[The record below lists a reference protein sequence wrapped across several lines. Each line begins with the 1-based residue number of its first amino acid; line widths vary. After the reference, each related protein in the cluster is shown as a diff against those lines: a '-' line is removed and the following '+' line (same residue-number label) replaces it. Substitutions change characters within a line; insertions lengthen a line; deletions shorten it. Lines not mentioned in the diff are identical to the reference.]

1 MAGASILTNATRGG
15 LMAGLPEASFL
26 APPLP
31 PPGLALALLA
41 GAALLAALCSP
52 ALRASVA
59 AAWTAHSEIVRKG
72 LEVRK
77 KQFSKWD
84 SSASADADEEAE
96 AEDKA
101 AEAEALRAG
110 APPSTWPPWATRR
123 LRALRRWARKLG
135 ETVRSPVWIELL
147 IEARHLNLGFLGAGL
162 ALTLVSSTVSIANI
176 SLQAKLIEIVQRYAE
191 KALAAAGVAAAA
203 TAAAKDPAAAAAAA
217 SAATEATAARLS
229 EAWAECVVIFQTMLL
244 YSLSLTL
251 LNSMQG
257 YCFWRSSSERSDTLR
272 RRYYRNLL
280 IQDKAFYKKEDKQKL
295 MGFIDADMSDLDSM
309 LLQLPRSLLSAAS
322 NLLLSTAVLMRTDAR
337 ILCVLAL
344 LQLPELLGLQA
355 WMRRIR
361 EGYRWYS
368 WEVGAGKYT
377 SVSTAMKN
385 IDTVQLAASEEYEV
399 QLVKAASKLMMQ
411 AELQEKLPS
420 LVNSLLQKLL
430 YNVNRI
436 IETGLL
442 IRAILAGSITL
453 GDYFVWSSYSSM
465 WSYSIAE
472 LSDCVKTLE
481 KATPGIVRWMSLRS
495 RVPGI
500 LEKEEP
506 LPETATL
513 AEREAAA
520 ERAKALKVAQLKESS
535 MHYIGRSDT
544 TSLRDD
550 PALLPMLPEAAD
562 IPAPAAAGGRRRG
575 GPGSRRGSLSSAAA
589 AVTSAAETPS
599 TSAVPPVNSLAIVSV
614 GAEQFRARIRGA
626 VEFRDVFFSYPEGEV
641 ESSEDGSKGGGGKG
655 GGGKGGGDKGGKGTK
670 PSASAQADAGAGAGT
685 AAAPSEQPAGPVMIL
700 KGLSFKIEAG
710 SQVAI
715 VGRSGCGKTT
725 IFRLIARLYDA
736 ARGEVLIDGRPIQ
749 SYNVRSLRRC
759 LGYMEQGAVIFE
771 GRT

>member
-1 MAGASILTNATRGG
+1 MAGASILANATRGG
-15 LMAGLPEASFL
+15 LTAGLPEASFL
-26 APPLP
+26 APP

-59 AAWTAHSEIVRKG
+59 AAWAAHSEIVRKG

-84 SSASADADEEAE
+84 NRASADADEEAE

-123 LRALRRWARKLG
+123 LRALRRWARKVG

-191 KALAAAGVAAAA
+191 KALTAAGVAAAA
-203 TAAAKDPAAAAAAA
+203 AAAAKDPAAAAAAA
-217 SAATEATAARLS
+217 AAAAEATAARLG
-229 EAWAECVVIFQTMLL
+229 EAWGECVFIFQTMLV

-251 LNSMQG
+251 LSSMQG

-368 WEVGAGKYT
+368 YEVGAGKYT

-411 AELQEKLPS
+411 AQLQEKLPS

-465 WSYSIAE
+465 WSTALSE
-472 LSDCVKTLE
+472 LSDCVKTLD
-481 KATPGIVRWMSLRS
+481 KSTPGIVRWMSLRS

-513 AEREAAA
+513 AEREAAT

-562 IPAPAAAGGRRRG
+562 VLAAAAAAGGRRRG
-575 GPGSRRGSLSSAAA
+575 GPGSRRGSFSSATAA
-589 AVTSAAETPS
+589 ASSAEQTSP
-599 TSAVPPVNSLAIVSV
+599 TSVVVPPVNSLAIVSV

-641 ESSEDGSKGGGGKG
+641 ESSEDGGKGGGSKGGGGKG
-655 GGGKGGGDKGGKGTK
+655 GGGKGGKGAK
-670 PSASAQADAGAGAGT
+670 PAAQADAGAGAGAS
-685 AAAPSEQPAGPVMIL
+685 AAAPPEQPAGPAMIL

-736 ARGEVLIDGRPIQ
+736 TRGEVLIDGRPIR